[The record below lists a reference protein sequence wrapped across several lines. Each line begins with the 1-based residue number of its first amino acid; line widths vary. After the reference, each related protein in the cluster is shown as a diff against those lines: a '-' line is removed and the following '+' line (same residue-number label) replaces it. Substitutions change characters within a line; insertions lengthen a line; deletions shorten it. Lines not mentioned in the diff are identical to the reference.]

1 MKKRIALPYSLLILA
16 TGVAVF
22 FMFKTDGLQRELNES
37 EKAKIALDNQTA
49 MQKELLRIDSMVVE
63 GKYNEAIASYG
74 NSQQTIDD
82 GNKVIPLRIAL
93 ARKLQKLKAENTA
106 DLSFN
111 PALKDSIDSEK
122 ATPQEIRRYDSINF
136 ALEKAKVQLK
146 GMQAQLRRKSF
157 GEYLTFNSKKG
168 NVMHYVGQVKNGM
181 AYGTG
186 IALLDTGSRYEGEWR
201 GNKRHGEGI
210 FYWSDGQRY
219 EGTYEDD
226 TRNGLGTYYWPN
238 GEKYTGQWKQDKRN
252 GQGTFY
258 GKDGKVVKGIWKNDK
273 LKEQA
278 KS

>member
-37 EKAKIALDNQTA
+37 EKAKIALDNRTSQ
-49 MQKELLRIDSMVVE
+49 QKELLRIDSMLVA
-63 GKYNEAIASYG
+63 GKYEEAITSYG
-74 NSQQTIDD
+74 NTQQTIDD

-93 ARKLQKLKAENTA
+93 AKKLQEFNAEKRT
-106 DLSFN
+106 DLLSDTN
-111 PALKDSIDSEK
+111 LKDSTASEI
-122 ATPQEIRRYDSINF
+122 ATPREIRRYDSINF
-136 ALEKAKVQLK
+136 ALEKARVQLK
-146 GMQAQLRRKSF
+146 GMQAQLRKKSF

-168 NVMHYVGQVKNGM
+168 NTMHYVGQVKNGM
-181 AYGTG
+181 ATGTG
-186 IALLDTGSRYEGEWR
+186 IALLDTGSRYEGEWLA
-201 GNKRHGEGI
+201 NKRHGEGV

-219 EGTYEDD
+219 EGTYEGD

-238 GEKYTGQWKQDKRN
+238 GEKYTGQWKEDKRN

-273 LKEQA
+273 LVQQA
-278 KS
+278 KK